1 MKRRK
6 WHCPSR
12 MKIADCC
19 DDCKSARRK
28 QQRMYRL
35 RKQVKHL
42 TDWIPGW
49 LRRWASRKQVR
60 RTK

>member
-1 MKRRK
+1 
-6 WHCPSR
+6 
-12 MKIADCC
+12 MKIAECC
-19 DDCKSARRK
+19 DDCKAERRK